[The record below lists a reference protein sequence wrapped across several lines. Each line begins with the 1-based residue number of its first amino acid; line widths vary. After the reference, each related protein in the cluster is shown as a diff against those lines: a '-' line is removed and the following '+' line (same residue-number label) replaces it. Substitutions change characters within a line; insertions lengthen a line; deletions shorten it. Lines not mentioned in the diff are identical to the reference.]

1 MTSQSVSH
9 SRKIYFLISGLLIF
23 LLSAAALLYTRNIT
37 QKPYIVF
44 LSGAGMKEPVN
55 KIAADFEQR
64 TGIKVQTHFGGSSIL
79 RDYILKFK
87 TGDIFL
93 PGDKK
98 NLNIL
103 REKGLIKR
111 SAFLAWHVVAILVS
125 PQAAD
130 KISSLDDLSKPGIR
144 LAISNPRQASLG
156 RLVMEKIIKT
166 HPRGRAIFN
175 NIKAYGSSSQ
185 DVLRLYHQ
193 GNIDAVIEWEVMA
206 LTPAGKGL
214 IVIPLQKP
222 YQIKDPLKAGL
233 LTTSKHPE
241 LAERFF
247 QYLITSGREVFR
259 QQGYNVNRG
268 NT

>member
-9 SRKIYFLISGLLIF
+9 SRKIYFLIFGLFIF
-23 LLSAAALLYTRNIT
+23 LLTATALLYTHNVS
-37 QKPYIVF
+37 QESYIVF
-44 LSGAGMKEPVN
+44 LSGAGMQEPVN
-55 KIAADFEQR
+55 KIAADFEQQ
-64 TGIKVQTHFGGSSIL
+64 TGIKVQTHFDGSSIL

-98 NLNIL
+98 NLDIL
-103 REKGLIKR
+103 QKKGLIKR

-144 LAISNPRQASLG
+144 LAMSNPRQASLG
-156 RLVMEKIIKT
+156 RLVMKKIIRK
-166 HPRGRAIFN
+166 HPRGQAILN

-222 YQIKDPLKAGL
+222 YQIKEPLEAGL
-233 LTTSKHPE
+233 LTTSKHPK
-241 LAERFF
+241 LAKRFF
-247 QYLITSGREVFR
+247 QYLITSGSEVFR
-259 QQGYNVNRG
+259 RQGYNENRG

>member
-1 MTSQSVSH
+1 MQ
-9 SRKIYFLISGLLIF
+9 
-23 LLSAAALLYTRNIT
+23 
-37 QKPYIVF
+37 
-44 LSGAGMKEPVN
+44 EPVT
-55 KIAADFEQR
+55 KIATDFEQQ
-64 TGIKVQTHFGGSSIL
+64 TGIKVQTHFDGSSIL
-79 RDYILKFK
+79 RDYILKFR

-93 PGDKK
+93 PGAQK
-98 NLNIL
+98 NLDIL

-125 PQAAD
+125 PRAAD

-156 RLVMEKIIKT
+156 RLVMDKIIKI
-166 HPRGRAIFN
+166 HPRGRAILN

-185 DVLRLYHQ
+185 DVLRLYHR

-222 YQIKDPLKAGL
+222 YQIKVPLEVGL

-247 QYLITSGREVFR
+247 QYLVTSGREVFR
-259 QQGYNVNRG
+259 RQGYNVNRDG

>member
-1 MTSQSVSH
+1 MTSRVVSH
-9 SRKIYFLISGLLIF
+9 SKKFYFLIFGLFIF
-23 LLSAAALLYTRNIT
+23 LLTTAALYARDVN
-37 QKPYIVF
+37 QKPSIIF

-55 KIAADFEQR
+55 KIAADFERR
-64 TGIKVQTHFGGSSIL
+64 TGIKIQTHFEGSSIL

-87 TGDIFL
+87 TSDIFL

-98 NLNIL
+98 NLDIL
-103 REKGLIKR
+103 QEKGLIKR

-125 PQAAD
+125 PQAAN

-144 LAISNPRQASLG
+144 LAMSNPRQASLG
-156 RLVMEKIIKT
+156 RLVMEKIIKRY
-166 HPRGRAIFN
+166 PRGQDILN

-193 GNIDAVIEWEVMA
+193 GNIDAVIEWKAMA

-222 YQIKDPLKAGL
+222 YQIKAPLEAGL
-233 LTTSKHPE
+233 LTTSKHPK
-241 LAERFF
+241 LAKQFF

-259 QQGYNVNRG
+259 RQGYNVKRGG